1 MARYI
6 LLGRIRLYDELSL
19 DRVSW
24 RPAREY
30 SQLFPQE
37 LLQLSTW
44 EGYQRLVVA
53 RMAVEERAG
62 QRRVRQPADLRP
74 AREERRVSADRRDR
88 AGGEDSPN
96 HPVTNDAPRGADN
109 RLSQPLRM
117 VLLAM
122 LLMSLVLA
130 YFSMSS
136 R

>member
-96 HPVTNDAPRGADN
+96 HHVAPDRQTNQ
-109 RLSQPLRM
+109 LLRM